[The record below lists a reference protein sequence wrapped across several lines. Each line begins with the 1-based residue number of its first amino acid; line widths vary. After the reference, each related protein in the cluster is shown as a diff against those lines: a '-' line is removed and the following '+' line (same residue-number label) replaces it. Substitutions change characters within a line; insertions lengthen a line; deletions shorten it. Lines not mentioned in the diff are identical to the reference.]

1 MAIDLDTFL
10 VALYTIVDDL
20 YQQRPGLRRPG
31 RPGARPTVAD
41 SEILTLALCAQ
52 WWGRSERAF
61 LRYARAHW
69 RAYFPR
75 FLSQSAYNRR
85 CRALAEQLVAL
96 VPLVAR
102 DLRAAG
108 ATYEVMDTVA
118 VPLLRRC
125 RGQHQRLFGAIAAIG
140 RGGSDKEWYYGCKLL
155 VAVTPTGVV
164 TGFVVAPANPEE
176 RWVADALLGWRVAPH
191 AAPLQVADL
200 PSPRRSNGRPYV
212 GPTGPR
218 WPPQGAGAPSR
229 GGYLADKGFW
239 GRWWQQHWRQ
249 DYGAALTTPKD
260 YAGPAAAPA
269 RRQHRRRCQIV
280 ETINSQLIRSFG
292 LHFPGA
298 RSPRGLLTR
307 LAAKLAAVNLGHCL
321 NQLFGRPAL
330 AFATLFVG

>member
-1 MAIDLDTFL
+1 MLIDLDPFL

-20 YQQRPGLRRPG
+20 SQQQAVRLKPE

-41 SEILTLALCAQ
+41 SERLTLALCAQ

-61 LRYARAHW
+61 LRHARAHW

-96 VPLVAR
+96 VPAVAAQ
-102 DLRAAG
+102 LQAAT
-108 ATYEVMDTVA
+108 AAYQVLDTVA

-125 RGQHQRLFGAIAAIG
+125 RGQRQRLFGAIAAIG

-164 TGFVVAPANPEE
+164 TGFVVAPANTEK
-176 RWVADALLGWRVAPH
+176 RWVADALLGWRADPH

-200 PSPRRSNGRPYV
+200 PSPRRPNGRPYV

-218 WPPQGAGAPSR
+218 WPPQGAGAPGR
-229 GGYLADKGFW
+229 GGDLADKGFW
-239 GRWWQQHWRQ
+239 GRWWQQHWRH
-249 DYGAALTTPKD
+249 DYGAALTTPKA
-260 YAGPAAAPA
+260 YPGPAAAPA
-269 RRQHRRRCQIV
+269 RHQHRRRCQIV
-280 ETINSQLIRSFG
+280 ETMNGHLIRSFG

-321 NQLFGRPAL
+321 NHLFGRPAL
-330 AFATLFVG
+330 ALATLFVG

>member
-20 YQQRPGLRRPG
+20 SQQQVAPAKPVRPGPPPL
-31 RPGARPTVAD
+31 VSD
-41 SEILTLALCAQ
+41 SEILTLALCGQ

-85 CRALAEQLVAL
+85 CRDLAEVLVAL
-96 VPLVAR
+96 IPLVAR
-102 DLRAAG
+102 ELQTAG
-108 ATYEVMDTVA
+108 AAYEVIDTVA

-125 RGQHQRLFGAIAAIG
+125 RGQRQRLFGALAAIG

-164 TGFVVAPANPEE
+164 TGFVVAPANTEE
-176 RWVADALLGWRVAPH
+176 RWVADALLGWRADPH
-191 AAPLQVADL
+191 AVPLQVADL
-200 PSPRRSNGRPYV
+200 PSPRRPNGRPYV

-218 WPPQGAGAPSR
+218 WPPQGVGTPGR
-229 GGYLADKGFW
+229 GVYLADNGFW
-239 GRWWQQHWRQ
+239 GRWWQQHWHD

-260 YAGPAAAPA
+260 YPGPPAAPA

-280 ETINSQLIRSFG
+280 ETINGHLIRAFG

-307 LAAKLAAVNLGHCL
+307 LAAKLAAVNLGHWL
-321 NQLFGRPAL
+321 NHLFNRPAL
-330 AFATLFVG
+330 AFTTLFLG